1 MMNTRKYVLFGLIAV
16 LIIGVTS
23 WLIYQSKNQYEPQ
36 TYNVNSYL
44 DMALGGDIEK
54 SVGFARDIV
63 FGHYVK
69 HEEEYHMGSGYWG
82 DIYTFKVEETLLGH
96 AQDEI
101 QVLISHYRKLSE
113 TIDGHLYEADVP
125 LPDFVKPDM
134 SKKYIVMLAYLK
146 DRNIYSPAV
155 VPNHIELDA
164 NDIATLKFNP
174 ETTAIEKNK
183 RGDQVIFTLESADI
197 SQFDKITGLSKD
209 QILHEIKKEIV
220 KKQAAEQ

>member
-23 WLIYQSKNQYEPQ
+23 WLIFQSKNQYEPQ

-54 SVGFARDIV
+54 SVGFASDIV
-63 FGHYVK
+63 LGHYKSHVRN
-69 HEEEYHMGSGYWG
+69 YHAGSGYWG
-82 DIYTFKVEETLLGH
+82 DIYTFQVEETLLGH

-101 QVLISHYRKLSE
+101 QVLIPHYRKLSE

-125 LPDFVKPDM
+125 LPNFLKPDM
-134 SKKYIVMLAYLK
+134 SKKYIIMLGYLK
-146 DRNIYSPAV
+146 DKDIYTSVV

-164 NDIATLKFNP
+164 NDLATLKFNP

-197 SQFDKITGLSKD
+197 SPFDKITGLSKD